1 MSGIR
6 ASAQWRLM
14 AISVL
19 VPIAAVAVFLISQ
32 DYQARRT
39 ATLTNLELKS
49 AQINAQLEDFVNTAE
64 AATSALATFI
74 TNVRPGLANTS
85 PVSAGTLTP
94 PDELL
99 LGFLSRNP
107 QFAGVS
113 VVDSAGNTLA
123 SSRQFTSGIRPDYAG
138 FLGSQGA
145 GDTFAVSDVF
155 VLAGEN
161 HHTHCSRTR
170 SASNPMSSPIISLN
184 YFRRSG
190 HERGFPDKR
199 QIRDL

>member
-170 SASNPMSSPIISLN
+170 SASSPMSSPIISLN